1 LFIPQGYIK
10 DNENILKRK
19 QKTPP
24 VIRKWDYKYNFIISI
39 GSNPIS
45 LILNSLFKRSPVKEV
60 VPPILVSIP
69 FAQEL

>member
-24 VIRKWDYKYNFIISI
+24 DMDGDLFFKKSRKCLVVRKK
-39 GSNPIS
+39 
-45 LILNSLFKRSPVKEV
+45 ILPL
-60 VPPILVSIP
+60 
-69 FAQEL
+69 